1 MKQKFLVFSVLLQ
14 VIGSIAMASIEL
26 SLYKMLGE
34 PNPEVGVALDEFDPA
49 TDERNPEEL
58 GTYMDGD
65 ILLPATSDIRNGLIS
80 LSARWANATV
90 PYIVSGNYSKSLNIP
105 FSNGFRLTRQ
115 LFHPN

>member
-1 MKQKFLVFSVLLQ
+1 MQKLLAFSVLLQ
-14 VIGSIAMASIEL
+14 IIGLIEMASIDL

-34 PNPEVGVALDEFDPA
+34 PNPEVGNALDEFDPA

-80 LSARWANATV
+80 LAARWPNATV
-90 PYIVSGNYSKSLNIP
+90 PFIISGNYSKSLNIQ
-105 FSNGFRLTRQ
+105 FSNGFCLTR
-115 LFHPN
+115 